1 MCHLQIMFWPRQNN
15 SSVACHFGHRSSFS
29 SSFPRSVSSL
39 IALIEMSMPFFL
51 LKQFGI
57 VSSFKYAHKIIIG
70 LKMSLKRCGDGLMAM
85 HVMWVMRIFT
95 SIPLSQSLSLS
106 LISDLFIYLPHFCSH
121 CLDNNNPKIV
131 SYRMFW
137 QCCSGISLRGATALR
152 WWNWALIGLIG
163 FAAHSNSHYW
173 DWLLGEIGP
182 ESMTKQKKAW
192 V

>member
-1 MCHLQIMFWPRQNN
+1 MPFWTQVLFFFIFSPIPCLVWLPSLRW
-15 SSVACHFGHRSSFS
+15 ACHFSSWN
-29 SSFPRSVSSL
+29 SL
-39 IALIEMSMPFFL
+39 V
-51 LKQFGI
+51 
-57 VSSFKYAHKIIIG
+57 VSSFKYAHKTIIG

-121 CLDNNNPKIV
+121 CLDNNNPK

-173 DWLLGEIGP
+173 DWPLGEIGP
-182 ESMTKQKKAW
+182 ESMTKQKKAR